1 MEEEEFVLDDGRLDD
16 IAPSKVDLRLRTFQD
31 MGRLCRLFPGAYF
44 DHDKGAW
51 LCRKCQSFAFPSMAS
66 NPWISE
72 GVRLGDHPMRKMNS
86 HFGSN
91 LHKQSIETEKNF
103 RKPSVY
109 EMLKKYNAEVQTNSE
124 VKNRIVLKTMFIVV
138 LYMVKHRL
146 PNDSF
151 EDLMNLVAEAG
162 SVDVKKY
169 LSEAPKNATYMSIQ
183 SFKEILEV
191 MNEYVESPILE
202 AAKGQFFTLFIDETT
217 AIGNK
222 SVANIFIM
230 FSEGNIVKEH
240 YLGTVNMNAG
250 LGLTGK
256 HFYKASKELCEKKG
270 LLIEKCAFSEMD
282 GCATNQGRRKGLK
295 LYFNYHNPHHISE
308 SCGSHKI
315 ALLPK
320 KLIVEGQFECL
331 QNADNVAV
339 RLSAFFQESSLR
351 TAVLE
356 NTQKVLNFKVLKL
369 ISPASTRWLSH
380 LQCSKRLIE
389 VLPSVL
395 PALNAIYVEK
405 EDMKALGFMLAIIR
419 PDFLLS
425 CLALHDIFE
434 AMSVLIHWLQ
444 TSPSKADITKVPILV
459 QTTVTK
465 LRNLARGVAE
475 SNGNGKETETKCDE
489 NKFTVDEFSIIYKE
503 VVEFVKSTPA
513 AGSCRQR
520 RTASDSEDFEA
531 VFEDFKYEIF
541 VPFAEEMAENIEQSL
556 ELNPICKSFSCL
568 DVRNF
573 PETDLDN
580 FGKEELDILIG
591 WYGAAQRAEFPGNS
605 DQWFASDPMIN
616 PEETKAE
623 YLIFKKF
630 LRSELLKFRDEKK
643 KAVEAYERKLI
654 SIKKNNSS
662 RDKRKVHEIEKEIKE
677 FNNTDLTLNDVYSL
691 MCDPSNSLLMP
702 NMKKLVLMAALSP
715 VGNAVVERL
724 FSLLNITKTVLRN
737 RLGDSKLDMLL
748 RLKVEG
754 PEKWTETDKEEL
766 VELWIKKREREGRSY
781 RWKL

>member
-1 MEEEEFVLDDGRLDD
+1 M
-16 IAPSKVDLRLRTFQD
+16 
-31 MGRLCRLFPGAYF
+31 
-44 DHDKGAW
+44 
-51 LCRKCQSFAFPSMAS
+51 
-66 NPWISE
+66 
-72 GVRLGDHPMRKMNS
+72 
-86 HFGSN
+86 
-91 LHKQSIETEKNF
+91 
-103 RKPSVY
+103 
-109 EMLKKYNAEVQTNSE
+109 
-124 VKNRIVLKTMFIVV
+124 
-138 LYMVKHRL
+138 
-146 PNDSF
+146 
-151 EDLMNLVAEAG
+151 
-162 SVDVKKY
+162 
-169 LSEAPKNATYMSIQ
+169 
-183 SFKEILEV
+183 
-191 MNEYVESPILE
+191 
-202 AAKGQFFTLFIDETT
+202 
-217 AIGNK
+217 
-222 SVANIFIM
+222 
-230 FSEGNIVKEH
+230 
-240 YLGTVNMNAG
+240 
-250 LGLTGK
+250 
-256 HFYKASKELCEKKG
+256 
-270 LLIEKCAFSEMD
+270 
-282 GCATNQGRRKGLK
+282 
-295 LYFNYHNPHHISE
+295 
-308 SCGSHKI
+308 
-315 ALLPK
+315 
-320 KLIVEGQFECL
+320 
-331 QNADNVAV
+331 
-339 RLSAFFQESSLR
+339 
-351 TAVLE
+351 
-356 NTQKVLNFKVLKL
+356 
-369 ISPASTRWLSH
+369 
-380 LQCSKRLIE
+380 
-389 VLPSVL
+389 LPSVL

>member
-1 MEEEEFVLDDGRLDD
+1 MM
-16 IAPSKVDLRLRTFQD
+16 RT
-31 MGRLCRLFPGAYF
+31 
-44 DHDKGAW
+44 
-51 LCRKCQSFAFPSMAS
+51 
-66 NPWISE
+66 
-72 GVRLGDHPMRKMNS
+72 
-86 HFGSN
+86 
-91 LHKQSIETEKNF
+91 
-103 RKPSVY
+103 
-109 EMLKKYNAEVQTNSE
+109 
-124 VKNRIVLKTMFIVV
+124 
-138 LYMVKHRL
+138 
-146 PNDSF
+146 SF
-151 EDLMNLVAEAG
+151 EDLMKLVAEAG

-191 MNEYVESPILE
+191 MNEYIEGPILE

-356 NTQKVLNFKVLKL
+356 NTQKVLNLKVLKL

-425 CLALHDIFE
+425 CLALHDIF
-434 AMSVLIHWLQ
+434 
-444 TSPSKADITKVPILV
+444 
-459 QTTVTK
+459 
-465 LRNLARGVAE
+465 
-475 SNGNGKETETKCDE
+475 
-489 NKFTVDEFSIIYKE
+489 
-503 VVEFVKSTPA
+503 
-513 AGSCRQR
+513 
-520 RTASDSEDFEA
+520 
-531 VFEDFKYEIF
+531 
-541 VPFAEEMAENIEQSL
+541 
-556 ELNPICKSFSCL
+556 
-568 DVRNF
+568 
-573 PETDLDN
+573 
-580 FGKEELDILIG
+580 
-591 WYGAAQRAEFPGNS
+591 
-605 DQWFASDPMIN
+605 
-616 PEETKAE
+616 
-623 YLIFKKF
+623 
-630 LRSELLKFRDEKK
+630 
-643 KAVEAYERKLI
+643 
-654 SIKKNNSS
+654 
-662 RDKRKVHEIEKEIKE
+662 
-677 FNNTDLTLNDVYSL
+677 
-691 MCDPSNSLLMP
+691 
-702 NMKKLVLMAALSP
+702 
-715 VGNAVVERL
+715 
-724 FSLLNITKTVLRN
+724 
-737 RLGDSKLDMLL
+737 
-748 RLKVEG
+748 
-754 PEKWTETDKEEL
+754 
-766 VELWIKKREREGRSY
+766 
-781 RWKL
+781 